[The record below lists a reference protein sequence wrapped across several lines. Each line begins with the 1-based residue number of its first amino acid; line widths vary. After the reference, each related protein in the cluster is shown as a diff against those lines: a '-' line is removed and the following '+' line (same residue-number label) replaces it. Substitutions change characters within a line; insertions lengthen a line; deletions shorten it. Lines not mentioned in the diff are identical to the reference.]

1 MSGMARFEDSA
12 PVFAALGDPKRLA
25 LLNRL
30 CAEGPGS
37 ITRLTAGSTVTRQ
50 AVTQHLEVLAG
61 VGLVKSTRAG
71 RERIWEVET
80 KKFDEARE
88 RLEQISTAWDR
99 ALWRLKKFVEE

>member
-1 MSGMARFEDSA
+1 
-12 PVFAALGDPKRLA
+12 
-25 LLNRL
+25 
-30 CAEGPGS
+30 
-37 ITRLTAGSTVTRQ
+37 
-50 AVTQHLEVLAG
+50 